1 MNKKIS
7 IWGLAIAALFASC
20 SNDDN
25 VSGGN
30 IDHNIGN
37 SDVKIKLATG
47 SGASTR
53 ASIESD
59 EFGTFEAN
67 GLGIFCLAKGSLGV
81 NPTELPIDWT
91 PGVEATEYSV
101 WMDNVESDAV
111 YNEDTTSTDIVW
123 TDGITRYYPTGNWHS
138 YRFYG
143 YYPYQ
148 SSINA
153 TATQRNVD
161 FVIDGTQDIIWG
173 KTDVSDDSL
182 AYCAKFFRDPIY
194 KDVTPSI
201 TFKHKLMRF
210 TFSTVPGVDGNGSIE
225 PALKMG
231 IESIAIKS
239 VPTTAN
245 LIIADKANK
254 ENEGVI
260 TFDWNNNLSD
270 FTLLEADD
278 QPLGADY
285 WVQSTETRIGG
296 GILLPVPVDPNF
308 RYYVDVVLKD
318 KSGNIFQPE
327 HPMEI
332 RNSQEFEEGKSYN
345 IRMTINGP
353 KEIEVKATLNAWI
366 EDDKTI
372 GGLEF

>member
-1 MNKKIS
+1 
-7 IWGLAIAALFASC
+7 
-20 SNDDN
+20 
-25 VSGGN
+25 
-30 IDHNIGN
+30 
-37 SDVKIKLATG
+37 
-47 SGASTR
+47 
-53 ASIESD
+53 
-59 EFGTFEAN
+59 
-67 GLGIFCLAKGSLGV
+67 
-81 NPTELPIDWT
+81 
-91 PGVEATEYSV
+91 
-101 WMDNVESDAV
+101 
-111 YNEDTTSTDIVW
+111 
-123 TDGITRYYPTGNWHS
+123 
-138 YRFYG
+138 
-143 YYPYQ
+143 
-148 SSINA
+148 
-153 TATQRNVD
+153 
-161 FVIDGTQDIIWG
+161 
-173 KTDVSDDSL
+173 
-182 AYCAKFFRDPIY
+182 
-194 KDVTPSI
+194 
-201 TFKHKLMRF
+201 
-210 TFSTVPGVDGNGSIE
+210 
-225 PALKMG
+225 MG

-285 WVQSTETRIGG
+285 WVQPTETRIGG

-366 EDDKTI
+366 EDDTTI